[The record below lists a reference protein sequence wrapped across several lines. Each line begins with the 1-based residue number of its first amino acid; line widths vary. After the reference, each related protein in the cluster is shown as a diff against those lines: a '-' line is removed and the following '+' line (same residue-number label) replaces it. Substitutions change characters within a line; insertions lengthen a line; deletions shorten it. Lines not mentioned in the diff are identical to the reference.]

1 MLTLYLPTR
10 CRMTRLQL
18 LTATGLAFLVLIF
31 FTLPASAHGDEP
43 HQKKIADTTH
53 RAHGAEPADPKNA
66 PTVSANPAQ
75 AAHWDAT
82 ISEFP
87 SLHPLIV
94 HFPIVLLIL
103 AALTQLVGLFVL
115 KRELGWVTLAL
126 VALGLVGAYVSG
138 SYAHP
143 HTTDDISPRAAMW
156 LQEHEAY
163 AAYTLWLALAG
174 TGLKA
179 TSLFLL
185 RGRWWAEVAV
195 LLVLGGAAGAVGL
208 AAHHGAQLV
217 HLEGIGP
224 QGKYLEL
231 HRHDGH
237 NHEHAE

>member
-1 MLTLYLPTR
+1 MQLAAR
-10 CRMTRLQL
+10 SRMVGFQL
-18 LTATGLAFLVLIF
+18 LTAMGLAFLALIF
-31 FTLPASAHGDEP
+31 SGLPASAHGDEP
-43 HQKKIADTTH
+43 HQKKKTDTTH

-75 AAHWDAT
+75 AAHRDAT
-82 ISEFP
+82 LSEFP
-87 SLHPLIV
+87 SLHPLVV

-103 AALTQLVGLFVL
+103 AALTQLVGLFTL

-126 VALGLVGAYVSG
+126 VTLGLVGAYVSG
-138 SYAHP
+138 SYVHP
-143 HTTDDISPRAAMW
+143 HTTDDISPRAALW
-156 LQEHEAY
+156 LEEHEEY

-179 TSLFLL
+179 ASLFLL

-195 LLVLGGAAGAVGL
+195 LLVLGGSAGAVSL

-231 HRHDGH
+231 HGH
-237 NHEHAE
+237 GGHHHEHAE